1 MYLKWQS
8 IFCNLEILEQ
18 MRSFQRLGIGSH
30 VEEKYL
36 LWQATQKILMTL
48 ELFRILIKHLED
60 TQIYI
65 GDNII

>member
-1 MYLKWQS
+1 
-8 IFCNLEILEQ
+8 

-48 ELFRILIKHLED
+48 ELFSILTKHLED
-60 TQIYI
+60 TQTYI
-65 GDNII
+65 GDNTV